1 MWRPHTLAEVVRREQ
16 QGENREMALAEFL
29 DTFYL
34 ALQRQ
39 GHAAAQACLD
49 EPPASHPDAVFHAY
63 LGAVG
68 EHLALRWGLT
78 VPRWTLDPSR
88 FLRRP
93 FFTAK
98 GMEGLKAMCIAESP
112 TAFRRRLIFTEA
124 EPLRR
129 ARLPRD
135 TSGRALEASEI
146 PPAGSTAKTY
156 RREREEPAP
165 LVSPS
170 GTAAGRRQHR
180 S

>member
-1 MWRPHTLAEVVRREQ
+1 MWRPRTLAEVVRREEG
-16 QGENREMALAEFL
+16 GEDRRMALAELL

-34 ALQRQ
+34 TLQRE
-39 GHAAAQACLD
+39 GRTAAQACLD
-49 EPPASHPDAVFHAY
+49 EAPSPHADPVFHAY

-68 EHLALRWGLT
+68 EHLALRWGLQ
-78 VPRWTLDPSR
+78 VPHWTNHPSR

-93 FFTAK
+93 HFTAQ

-135 TSGRALEASEI
+135 ADGRALEAHEV
-146 PPAGSTAKTY
+146 PVDGSLVKTY
-156 RREREEPAP
+156 RQPKPCDR
-165 LVSPS
+165 SPS
-170 GTAAGRRQHR
+170 R
-180 S
+180 

>member
-1 MWRPHTLAEVVRREQ
+1 
-16 QGENREMALAEFL
+16 MALAEFL

-34 ALQRQ
+34 ALQRE

-49 EPPASHPDAVFHAY
+49 EEPPPHSDPRFHAY

-68 EHLALRWGLT
+68 EHLALRWGLK
-78 VPRWTLDPSR
+78 VPRWTSHSSR

-93 FFTAK
+93 YFTAEK
-98 GMEGLKAMCIAESP
+98 LEGLKATSIAESP

-135 TSGRALEASEI
+135 ASGRALEAHEI
-146 PPAGSTAKTY
+146 APHGSQVKTY
-156 RREREEPAP
+156 RRQERGSNSAE
-165 LVSPS
+165 
-170 GTAAGRRQHR
+170 
-180 S
+180 